1 MIYDLTHFF
10 TANNGI
16 FFLQNITVALAAF
29 GAWRMGQACLT
40 TFMSLCWV
48 LGNFFCIKQA
58 TLFGLD
64 VITADVFAI
73 GANMSVTLLH
83 DYFGKREAQKSIIIS
98 TCAVLFFLIMS
109 QFLIWYT
116 PNAFDDTH
124 IHFAALFGIMPRII
138 FSSLIVSSISLNLN
152 LMLYQLLRKKP
163 FISTTHV
170 SMVALTVSQFI
181 DTILFSVFALYGVVH
196 SIIPI
201 IFFSFSIK
209 CLCIFINIPLIHFC
223 QKLFS
228 NVRHS
233 A

>member
-1 MIYDLTHFF
+1 MMNFIADFF
-10 TANNGI
+10 TCNNAL
-16 FFLQNITVALAAF
+16 FLIHNVTIALAAF
-29 GAWRMGQACLT
+29 GAWKMGQACLT
-40 TFMSLCWV
+40 TFMALCWV

-73 GANMSVTLLH
+73 GANISVTLLH
-83 DYFGKREAQKSIIIS
+83 DHFGEHKAQKGIITS

-116 PNAFDDTH
+116 PNGFDDTH
-124 IHFAALFGIMPRII
+124 VHFVALLGIMPRII
-138 FSSLIVSSISLNLN
+138 FSSLVVSSISLNLN
-152 LMLYQLLRKKP
+152 LFLYKIIRAKNRV
-163 FISTTHV
+163 STNQA
-170 SMVALTVSQFI
+170 SMIALMISQFM
-181 DTILFSVFALYGVVH
+181 DTVLFSVFALYGVVH

-228 NVRHS
+228 R
-233 A
+233 AKC